1 MQTKTEFAF
10 EIQPQPNDVT
20 CGPTCLQAVYQYY
33 GDDIHLDQVIQETP
47 KCDDGGT
54 LAVLLAQHAIARGY
68 QATIYS
74 YNLQAF
80 DPTWFTL
87 GADQIKRQLIRQ
99 LEFKT
104 DPKLNF
110 VIQSYI
116 QFIECGGILR
126 FDELKGRLLQK
137 YLTRERPILT
147 GLSSTY
153 LYQCAR
159 ERPSETNPHAS
170 EYDDL
175 RGEPTGH
182 FVILRGYDKENRKV
196 LVADPLYPNPIQPSQ
211 NYEVGFDRLICS
223 ILLGTITYDSNLL
236 IIEPQGGKR

>member
-1 MQTKTEFAF
+1 MHTKTEIAF

-20 CGPTCLQAVYQYY
+20 CGPTCLQAIYQHY
-33 GDDIHLDQVIQETP
+33 GDDIHLDQVIQETSQ
-47 KCDDGGT
+47 CYDGGT
-54 LAVLLAQHAIARGY
+54 LAVLLAKHAIGRGY
-68 QATIYS
+68 KATIYS
-74 YNLQAF
+74 YNLQVF
-80 DPTWFTL
+80 DPTWFSL
-87 GADQIKRQLIRQ
+87 PAKEIELRLMRQ
-99 LEFKT
+99 LEFKA
-104 DPKLNF
+104 DPKLHF

-116 QFIECGGILR
+116 EYIQCGGVIR

-137 YLTRERPILT
+137 YLNRERPILT

-159 ERPSETNPHAS
+159 ERPSESNPHAS

-175 RGEPTGH
+175 RGDPTGH

-196 LVADPLYPNPIQPSQ
+196 LVADPLLPNPIQPSQ

-236 IIEPQGGKR
+236 IIEPRGDLR